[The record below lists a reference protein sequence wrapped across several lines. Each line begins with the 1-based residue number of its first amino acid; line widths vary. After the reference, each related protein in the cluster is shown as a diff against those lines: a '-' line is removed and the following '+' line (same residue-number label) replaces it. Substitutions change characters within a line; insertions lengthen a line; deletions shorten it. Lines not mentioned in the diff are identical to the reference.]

1 MRACSILYKGRELL
15 FQFRNGPWSTRR
27 RPISPTK
34 CVLRPEFELLD
45 TNSGAEVLTIDRVA
59 ASNLVSAYLAIE
71 DDSEVLRIRRLKK
84 SMAFQ
89 C

>member
-1 MRACSILYKGRELL
+1 MEYKETTYITDEMRLASRIRALGH
-15 FQFRNGPWSTRR
+15 
-27 RPISPTK
+27 
-34 CVLRPEFELLD
+34 EFW
-45 TNSGAEVLTIDRVA
+45 AEVLTIDRVA